1 MGTTLPPDRSGK
13 KKAHQKSVGS
23 KCKITFAALPFIHE
37 GYAFH
42 FRRVLG
48 LLNHQLP
55 LRDSAG
61 LSCDSGIAQPPVFP
75 HCVLCIR
82 AISTP
87 KMIGILFG

>member
-1 MGTTLPPDRSGK
+1 MRIILPFDRSEKRKPTK
-13 KKAHQKSVGS
+13 KLVGS

-37 GYAFH
+37 GQTFSNRKVIAEKARARH

-61 LSCDSGIAQPPVFP
+61 L
-75 HCVLCIR
+75 LCNIR
-82 AISTP
+82 VT
-87 KMIGILFG
+87 